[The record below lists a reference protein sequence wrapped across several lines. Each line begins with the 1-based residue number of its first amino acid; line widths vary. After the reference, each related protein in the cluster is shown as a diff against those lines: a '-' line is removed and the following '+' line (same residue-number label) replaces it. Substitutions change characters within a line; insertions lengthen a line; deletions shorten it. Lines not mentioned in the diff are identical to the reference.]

1 MPDSPREEN
10 RAAPRTTG
18 GATGRTA
25 GGPVGRAVR
34 RRVAALPAWWPLPL
48 CALVGVVGGASY
60 GALAAPEYD
69 ATSYVVASPAKGSDP
84 ATALGFTQAYGRIST
99 STSTLAAAHA
109 AAGVPART
117 LGRHVRTETSPESPM
132 IGITGTATRPGT
144 AADIAN
150 AVAGALTTGAN
161 GAAESTG
168 VRLVLFSKA
177 VAPSAA
183 VSPSVPVSI
192 AVGGCAGG
200 LVGAL
205 ALLVRPRRKQ
215 WNTGTAVPAPAQATG
230 SDALTEPAQPAQS
243 TQSAQPK
250 EHV

>member
-1 MPDSPREEN
+1 MPDSPREEHH
-10 RAAPRTTG
+10 AISRTTG
-18 GATGRTA
+18 RTTARTTGRIA
-25 GGPVGRAVR
+25 GRAIR
-34 RRVAALPAWWPLPL
+34 RRAAALPAWWPLPL

-60 GALAAPEYD
+60 GALAAPDYA
-69 ATSYVVASPAKGSDP
+69 ATSYVVAAPAKGTDP
-84 ATALGFTQAYGRIST
+84 ATALGFAQAYGRIST

-109 AAGVPART
+109 AAGVPVRT

-132 IGITGTATRPGT
+132 IGVTGTATRPGT

-150 AVAGALTTGAN
+150 AVAAALTTGAN
-161 GAAESTG
+161 SAAESTG
-168 VRLVLFSKA
+168 VRLVMFSKA

-183 VSPSVPVSI
+183 VSPSVPVSV

-215 WNTGTAVPAPAQATG
+215 WHTGTALPAPAQATG
-230 SDALTEPAQPAQS
+230 SDALAEPAQPAQ
-243 TQSAQPK
+243 PK

>member
-1 MPDSPREEN
+1 MPDSPSEEH
-10 RAAPRTTG
+10 RAIPRTI
-18 GATGRTA
+18 
-25 GGPVGRAVR
+25 GRAVR
-34 RRVAALPAWWPLPL
+34 RRAAALPRWWPLPL

-60 GALAAPEYD
+60 GALAAPDYA
-69 ATSYVVASPAKGSDP
+69 ATSYVVAAPAKGSDP
-84 ATALGFTQAYGRIST
+84 ATALGFAQAYGRIST
-99 STSTLAAAHA
+99 SASTLAAAQP

-132 IGITGTATRPGT
+132 IGITGSATRPGT
-144 AADIAN
+144 AAHIAN
-150 AVAGALTTGAN
+150 AVAGALTAGAN
-161 GAAESTG
+161 GASDSTG

-177 VAPSAA
+177 VPPSAA
-183 VSPSVPVSI
+183 VSPSLPVGI

-215 WNTGTAVPAPAQATG
+215 GSTGTAVPAPAQATG
-230 SDALTEPAQPAQS
+230 SDALAEPAQQ
-243 TQSAQPK
+243 K

>member
-1 MPDSPREEN
+1 MPDSPREEH
-10 RAAPRTTG
+10 RVTPRTV
-18 GATGRTA
+18 A
-25 GGPVGRAVR
+25 RAVR
-34 RRVAALPAWWPLPL
+34 RRAAALPSWWPLPL

-60 GALAAPEYD
+60 GALAAPDYA
-69 ATSYVVASPAKGSDP
+69 ATSYVLAAPDKGADP
-84 ATALGFTQAYGRIST
+84 ATALGFAQAYGRIST

-132 IGITGTATRPGT
+132 IGITGSATRPGT

-150 AVAGALTTGAN
+150 AVAGALTAGGNSAS
-161 GAAESTG
+161 ASTG

-183 VSPSVPVSI
+183 VSPSVPVGI

-205 ALLVRPRRKQ
+205 VLLVRPRRRQ
-215 WNTGTAVPAPAQATG
+215 WNPGTAVPAPAQATG
-230 SDALTEPAQPAQS
+230 ADTLAEPAQQ
-243 TQSAQPK
+243 K